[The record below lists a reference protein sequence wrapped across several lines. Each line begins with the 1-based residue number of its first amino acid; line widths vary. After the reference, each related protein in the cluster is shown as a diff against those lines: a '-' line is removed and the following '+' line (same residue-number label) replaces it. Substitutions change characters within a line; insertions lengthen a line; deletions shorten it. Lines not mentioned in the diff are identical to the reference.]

1 MCTLTM
7 AETKFPGSAQHQGKN
22 VSHIEVLARDTS
34 PHPQSPPT
42 DLTTAVTKE
51 GDPTTDHAAPQSR
64 LSRGFVH
71 LLRKNQDYIRI
82 SMAEPR
88 LKCLHVERL
97 PAEWWKTGV
106 SFLWAG
112 TMLFCTTV
120 MITVVHERVP
130 EKTYNPPL
138 PDKFFDYIPRLEW
151 AFTVTEVIGIILT
164 LVWTAQWLCL
174 KHKSVY
180 HCPSVS
186 PSACLPACLS
196 VSLFFCCSFCPCPVL
211 SLSLFFLLSLN
222 A

>member
-1 MCTLTM
+1 MCGGVSEKVCTLTM
-7 AETKFPGSAQHQGKN
+7 AETKFPESAQHKDDN
-22 VSHIEVLARDTS
+22 DSHIEVLAQDIST
-34 PHPQSPPT
+34 HPRTPPS
-42 DLTTAVTKE
+42 DLTTPVTKE
-51 GDPTTDHAAPQSR
+51 NGAPDHATDHAAPQSH
-64 LSRGFVH
+64 LSRGFAR

-82 SMAEPR
+82 SMPEPR
-88 LKCLHVERL
+88 LKRLHVERL

-180 HCPSVS
+180 HC
-186 PSACLPACLS
+186 LS
-196 VSLFFCCSFCPCPVL
+196 V
-211 SLSLFFLLSLN
+211 
-222 A
+222 